1 MVSVEDEWERYPQ
14 STENLDLLF
23 VTYDPR
29 KIGVEEMQKTI
40 ADLAEPKFK
49 AVIRDDAKE

>member
-1 MVSVEDEWERYPQ
+1 MVSVEDEWERFPQ

-23 VTYDPR
+23 VTFDPR

-40 ADLAEPKFK
+40 ANIAEPRFK
-49 AVIRDDAKE
+49 AKIRDDANE

>member
-1 MVSVEDEWERYPQ
+1 MVLVEDEWIRYPQ

-29 KIGVEEMQKTI
+29 KIGREQIQKTI
-40 ADLAEPKFK
+40 TEHGFEAE
-49 AVIRDDAKE
+49 VRDEVTE

>member
-23 VTYDPR
+23 VTYDPK
-29 KIGVEEMQKTI
+29 KIGIAELKDTI
-40 ADLAEPKFK
+40 TKRDFVVK
-49 AVIRDDAKE
+49 IRDDAKN